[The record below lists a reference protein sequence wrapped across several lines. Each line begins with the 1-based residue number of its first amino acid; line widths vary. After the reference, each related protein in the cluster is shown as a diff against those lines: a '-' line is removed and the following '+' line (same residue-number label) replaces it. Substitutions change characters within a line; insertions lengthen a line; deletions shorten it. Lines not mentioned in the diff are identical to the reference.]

1 MRCGC
6 GGLPSTPIHS
16 FRPCVSAAALCRGAY
31 LARGP
36 EYDFNL
42 PQRMTAEVMKELDAY
57 GDFEAVSAQPSTG
70 GDCSAAAALVYP
82 PAQGF
87 QQDARLPAFPCMQY
101 AAVVKA
107 AGEDKQDAHFR
118 KGTSEFRGVSRKP
131 GSDKWQMSI
140 RINGKLKRVAFDTE
154 DEAARTYDREA
165 IQQHGRCVLGHSS
178 SAPLPPLRSTD
189 LTRPPPRPPRAA
201 RRASTFRQQTT
212 SRTRSWHASTLRWLL
227 AQRPPPQQVCP
238 TFQTLPRPS
247 PLPMWVHPYHPLPCP
262 CARAPAAALK
272 TAAGGKPSGSSKK
285 AAKAQAR
292 RRRRAAAESGGAG
305 TSNAAAPGK
314 TLVALCPTA
323 SPCPSPHQT
332 ASNSVMHCHPI

>member
-1 MRCGC
+1 
-6 GGLPSTPIHS
+6 
-16 FRPCVSAAALCRGAY
+16 
-31 LARGP
+31 
-36 EYDFNL
+36 
-42 PQRMTAEVMKELDAY
+42 MTAEVMKELDAY

-189 LTRPPPRPPRAA
+189 LTRPPPAPAPCSKARLNFPPADYVTDEELARIDIALAA
-201 RRASTFRQQTT
+201 GTA
-212 SRTRSWHASTLRWLL
+212 
-227 AQRPPPQQVCP
+227 
-238 TFQTLPRPS
+238 
-247 PLPMWVHPYHPLPCP
+247 
-262 CARAPAAALK
+262 APAAAGL
-272 TAAGGKPSGSSKK
+272 PHF
-285 AAKAQAR
+285 
-292 RRRRAAAESGGAG
+292 
-305 TSNAAAPGK
+305 SNAATAITAANVGASLPHT
-314 TLVALCPTA
+314 TLSLCARPCC
-323 SPCPSPHQT
+323 SP
-332 ASNSVMHCHPI
+332 